1 MYYLCL
7 DCGNAGSFIVS
18 QSFVA
23 TITMRNKKCDTTVE
37 CGECGSTNIK
47 TIKEVKWN
55 ATKNV

>member
-47 TIKEVKWN
+47 TIKEVK
-55 ATKNV
+55 